1 MNSPKKPSPRSAK
14 SAAVR
19 KELITTGYR
28 MITEY
33 GIDNVGVRDISE
45 AVGVTTGTFYYY
57 FRSKDDLLWQ
67 YAGERKDL
75 TLGFDALQSTGAY
88 DRVLEYFTGPMAQI
102 LLSDG
107 YENVINILNRKMT
120 SPPLYEVVLRIT
132 SDGIQSGEFTNE
144 KTPEELTDFILDSY
158 RGAAYAWFRS
168 DGAAD
173 LIRLIREHVGFGLE
187 HFLA

>member
-1 MNSPKKPSPRSAK
+1 
-14 SAAVR
+14 
-19 KELITTGYR
+19 
-28 MITEY
+28 
-33 GIDNVGVRDISE
+33 
-45 AVGVTTGTFYYY
+45 
-57 FRSKDDLLWQ
+57 
-67 YAGERKDL
+67 
-75 TLGFDALQSTGAY
+75 
-88 DRVLEYFTGPMAQI
+88 
-102 LLSDG
+102 
-107 YENVINILNRKMT
+107 MT

-173 LIRLIREHVGFGLE
+173 LIKLIREHVGFGLE